1 MSGPEVIGPGASG
14 GTPAVSLVL
23 VGMSRT
29 EVVRRQ
35 ELLALAGALAAG
47 PRAVEVAFLQQ
58 AEPSLVSVLTRLA
71 DAGAERVVMV
81 AVVAESE
88 LKALAPGPSWLRR
101 VAAHWWRERPEP
113 RPELLVGAGL
123 CEPSAEAVT
132 AAVAQAWA
140 ITGAEPELSSP
151 AWQVPPA
158 ARKRLLV
165 CRGPRCT
172 AKGAEET
179 LCALILATMEQGVG
193 DVLITQ
199 TGCQE
204 PCNLAPVVSVEPDG
218 VWHAAVSADRAAEVV
233 SGL

>member
-1 MSGPEVIGPGASG
+1 MSGPGRSG
-14 GTPAVSLVL
+14 GTPAGSVPATPLVL

-35 ELLALAGALAAG
+35 ELLALAAALAAG
-47 PRAVEVAFLQQ
+47 PRPVEVAFLQQ
-58 AEPSLVSVLTRLA
+58 AEPSLGAVLTELA
-71 DAGAERVVMV
+71 DAGAERVVLV
-81 AVVAESE
+81 AVVSESE

-101 VAAHWWRERPEP
+101 VAGHWWRERPEP

-140 ITGAEPELSSP
+140 ITGEEPGLTSP
-151 AWQVPPA
+151 AWEVPPA

-172 AKGAEET
+172 AKGAEDT
-179 LCALILATMEQGVG
+179 LRALILATMEQGVG